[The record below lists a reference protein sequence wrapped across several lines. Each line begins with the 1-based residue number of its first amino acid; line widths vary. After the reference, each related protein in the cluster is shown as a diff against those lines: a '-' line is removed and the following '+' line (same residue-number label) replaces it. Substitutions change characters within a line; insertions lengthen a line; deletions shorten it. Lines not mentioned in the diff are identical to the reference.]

1 MDRNT
6 MFKFIII
13 FFICILNLIL
23 YVHLWNANS
32 CFKNKCFEMTI
43 FSMGNSSPLLPYHLP
58 MSVPDA
64 GVTDGVKDG
73 QVLLELV
80 HLVLD
85 SVGHTAGPCLVTE
98 LLGQLVHGP
107 PHVSHLVL
115 YLLRVQVLEWSYN
128 KQTLL
133 MFNLVTQQNKLKI
146 QSFYISLP
154 AK

>member
-1 MDRNT
+1 MLT
-6 MFKFIII
+6 AALKT
-13 FFICILNLIL
+13 
-23 YVHLWNANS
+23 NALRWP
-32 CFKNKCFEMTI
+32 F

-58 MSVPDA
+58 MPVPDA

-80 HLVLD
+80 HLVLHG
-85 SVGHTAGPCLVTE
+85 VGHTAGPCLVTE

-128 KQTLL
+128 KQT
-133 MFNLVTQQNKLKI
+133 NK
-146 QSFYISLP
+146 
-154 AK
+154 

>member
-58 MSVPDA
+58 MPVPDA

-85 SVGHTAGPCLVTE
+85 GVGHTAGPAWSLNCLVSLYMVLHMSPTSFSISSE
-98 LLGQLVHGP
+98 FRFWNGP
-107 PHVSHLVL
+107 IT
-115 YLLRVQVLEWSYN
+115 N
-128 KQTLL
+128 KQT
-133 MFNLVTQQNKLKI
+133 NKP
-146 QSFYISLP
+146 F
-154 AK
+154 

>member
-1 MDRNT
+1 

-13 FFICILNLIL
+13 FFKCILNLIL
-23 YVHLWNANS
+23 YVHLWNVNN

-58 MSVPDA
+58 MPVPDA

-85 SVGHTAGPCLVTE
+85 GVGHTAGPCLVTE

-115 YLLRVQVLEWSYN
+115 YLLGVQVLEWS
-128 KQTLL
+128 
-133 MFNLVTQQNKLKI
+133 
-146 QSFYISLP
+146 
-154 AK
+154 